1 MHRLRVFRRR
11 PPNPHSPL
19 ILLLHPDMIRL
30 SHLPQRPK
38 IIPLTRHKADRPP
51 SPPIIGAGDTAAQR
65 SAELVVHRVDKIDGA
80 GAVVEGNRGDVG
92 AGDGDQDVWAC
103 SGAFDE
109 LLVISVR
116 VWTERAT

>member
-19 ILLLHPDMIRL
+19 ILLLHPNMIRL
-30 SHLPQRPK
+30 PHLPQRSK
-38 IIPLTRHKADRPP
+38 IVPLTRHKADLLP
-51 SPPIIGAGDTAAQR
+51 SSQTIGAGDAAAQP
-65 SAELVVHRVDKIDGA
+65 SAELVIHHVDEIDGA
-80 GAVVEGNRGDVG
+80 GAVVEGDRGDVG

-109 LLVISVR
+109 LVVVSVR
-116 VWTERAT
+116 VWMKRAM